1 MSDNVKKRG
10 RLFVYSGSS
19 GVGKGT
25 IMQRILEADPNLRL
39 SVSDTTR
46 ARRTGEIAGVHYNY
60 VSREEFDRKVAQD
73 GFLEHAEYCGNCYGT
88 PKAQVESMLSE
99 GYDVLLEIEVQGG
112 LNIMNKVSDCVSIF
126 ILPPDVE
133 TLERRLRKRGTETEA
148 QIKRRLE
155 TAMYEISFANKYEYN
170 VVNGDLDK
178 AVEDVLAIIH
188 KETGRE

>member
-60 VSREEFDRKVAQD
+60 VSREEFDIKVAQD
-73 GFLEHAEYCGNCYGT
+73 GFLEYAEYCGNCYGT
-88 PKAQVESMLSE
+88 PRAQVESMLSE
-99 GYDVLLEIEVQGG
+99 GYDVMLEIEVQGG
-112 LNIMNKVSDCVSIF
+112 LNIMNKVPDCISIF

-148 QIKRRLE
+148 QIKRRLD